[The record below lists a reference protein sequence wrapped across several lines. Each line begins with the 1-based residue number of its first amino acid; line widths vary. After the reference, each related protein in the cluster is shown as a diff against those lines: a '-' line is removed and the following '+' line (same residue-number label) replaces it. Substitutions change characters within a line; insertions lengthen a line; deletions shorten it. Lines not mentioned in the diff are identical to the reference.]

1 MVTSEDIKILSIAL
15 NSIKLDEMFA
25 IDPADG
31 STDPVVQ
38 RNAGQNLEKTLGT
51 NAPYITIN
59 GYNVTRSLLNFNLN
73 LDGFLPTVRFSFA
86 ASDPVF
92 ISVNY
97 PKDGDLV
104 SVYMRS
110 PENYYKPFRM
120 DFSVLT
126 VSGGL
131 SSEYSSEGIDPEGRY
146 FSFSII
152 AECHIPGLYTQRI
165 KSFSQKTSWDTLLEV
180 SQELNLG
187 FSSNESITNDV
198 MSWICPNYS
207 YYDFIQ
213 EVSLRSYK
221 DDETSFF
228 DCWIDP
234 YYNLN
239 FVNLGKQFEF
249 MGDPGDTAYYLPGYG
264 EGGIKVDTAAPATP
278 TPTMQDCPLVL
289 TNQIGLGI
297 TPFFIRGY
305 TLTSRA
311 GNNTNGM
318 GYITTIGF
326 YDDVANVDT
335 PDQKY
340 IKYEIESITV
350 EDVGENAILQKGR
363 GRSNEYQ
370 EEKRKVWLGVLNRYD
385 DGEGVHENFLH
396 AKYQNMININDCTK
410 LCLEVSIGAY
420 FPGIMRGQV
429 IPVSIYVNDGG
440 NRQQNVGNQ
449 KNGESNT
456 SMTPT
461 IDNFLSG
468 NYVVTGIDVNWSATS
483 GGMKQTIRLSK
494 RTWYANSSGSLPKA
508 FPISLQG

>member
-1 MVTSEDIKILSIAL
+1 MTKADIQILSIAK
-15 NSIKLDEMFA
+15 NNIKLDEMFA
-25 IDPADG
+25 LDPANG
-31 STDPVVQ
+31 SSDPAVQ
-38 RNAGQNLEKTLGT
+38 KRAVQNLEKTLGT
-51 NAPYITIN
+51 NAPYVTIN
-59 GYNVTRSLLNFNLN
+59 GYNVTRFLYNFNLN

-110 PENYYKPFRM
+110 PEDYYKPFRM
-120 DFSVLT
+120 DFLVLSVT
-126 VSGGL
+126 GGL
-131 SSEYSSEGIDPEGRY
+131 SSDYSPTGIDPEGRN
-146 FSFSII
+146 FRFSII

-180 SQELNLG
+180 SQEINLG
-187 FSSNESITNDV
+187 YSSNESITNDT

-213 EVSLRSYK
+213 ELSLRSFK

-228 DCWIDP
+228 DCWVDA

-239 FVNLGKQFEF
+239 FINLGKQFEF
-249 MGDPGDTAYYLPGYG
+249 SGNPEETAYFLPGYA
-264 EGGIKVDTAAPATP
+264 EGGIKPDTAQPATP
-278 TPTMQDCPLVL
+278 SPTVQNSPLVL
-289 TNQIGLGI
+289 TNQVGLGV

-311 GNNTNGM
+311 GNNANGM

-326 YDDVANVDT
+326 YDDVANADT

-340 IKYEIESITV
+340 IKYDIESITAEVV
-350 EDVGENAILQKGR
+350 EDNAILQKGR
-363 GRSNEYQ
+363 GRSNEYK
-370 EEKRKVWLGVLNRYD
+370 EEKRKVWLGVLNRYA

-396 AKYQNMININDCTK
+396 AKYQNMINLNDCTK
-410 LCLEVSIGAY
+410 MCLEVSIGSY
-420 FPGIMRGQV
+420 FPGIFRGQV
-429 IPVSIYVNDGG
+429 VPVTIFVNDGG
-440 NRQQNVGNQ
+440 NRQQNSGNQ

-456 SMTPT
+456 TMNST

-468 NYVVTGIDVNWSATS
+468 NYVVTGIDVNYSTTSA
-483 GGMKQTIRLSK
+483 GMKQTIRLSK

-508 FPISLQG
+508 FPVSLPG